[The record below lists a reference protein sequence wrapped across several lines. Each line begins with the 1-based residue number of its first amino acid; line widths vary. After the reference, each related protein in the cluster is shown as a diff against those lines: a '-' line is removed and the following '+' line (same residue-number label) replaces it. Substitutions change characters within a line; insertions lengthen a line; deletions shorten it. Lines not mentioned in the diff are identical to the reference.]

1 MCEYMKSIYDFSV
14 CLLLL
19 FKWNV
24 IVLWVCIVGIKIK
37 CIFKNLFRIYVY

>member
-24 IVLWVCIVGIKIK
+24 ILCIVGIKIK